1 MKFSRDDAGSFYGAE
16 EALPMIEDLTEEY
29 RSRKDFLASAMGED
43 PESIE
48 YVKTFWQEVYQ
59 PADGMISSREAHR
72 EIMKEDFIMRELN
85 ARRQIGML
93 LVETES
99 FLIFLTWI
107 KEFFRHIDPEAYMQF
122 EQKRKH

>member
-1 MKFSRDDAGSFYGAE
+1 MANIIAVVW
-16 EALPMIEDLTEEY
+16 
-29 RSRKDFLASAMGED
+29 DFDKTLVNGYMQD
-43 PESIE
+43 PIFHH
-48 YVKTFWQEVYQ
+48 YQVDGKTFWQEVYQ